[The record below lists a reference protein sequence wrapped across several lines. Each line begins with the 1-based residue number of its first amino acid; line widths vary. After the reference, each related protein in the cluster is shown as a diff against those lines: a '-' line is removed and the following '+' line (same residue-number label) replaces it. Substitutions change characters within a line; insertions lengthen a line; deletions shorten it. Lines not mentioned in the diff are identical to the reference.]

1 MSLIHTDTERRD
13 LYRLLT
19 GEGEPTNIDLEDF
32 NEIIRNHD
40 SPLADYIRNCLI
52 NANVIQTDSIQKKW
66 EDFAIALDN
75 TLNTECYNKEKD
87 ECCVCLKNHNF
98 RTQCGHSVC
107 TTCINR
113 INKIENV
120 NTCPMCRQR
129 MFRITGYDEEDDGI
143 YFDDLKIYQGKKG
156 KKYRVKQRHLSF
168 S

>member
-1 MSLIHTDTERRD
+1 MSLIHIDAEIRN

-19 GEGEPTNIDLEDF
+19 GEGEPTITDMEDF

-52 NANVIQTDSIQKKW
+52 NANIIQPVSTQKKW
-66 EDFAIALDN
+66 EDFGTALDN
-75 TLNTECYNKEKD
+75 TLNTECYNIVKD
-87 ECCVCLKNHNF
+87 ECCVCLKTHNF

-107 TTCINR
+107 TTCINK
-113 INKIENV
+113 INKTENV

-129 MFRITGYDEEDDGI
+129 MFRITGYNEEYDGLC
-143 YFDDLKIYQGKKG
+143 FDDLKIYHGKKG